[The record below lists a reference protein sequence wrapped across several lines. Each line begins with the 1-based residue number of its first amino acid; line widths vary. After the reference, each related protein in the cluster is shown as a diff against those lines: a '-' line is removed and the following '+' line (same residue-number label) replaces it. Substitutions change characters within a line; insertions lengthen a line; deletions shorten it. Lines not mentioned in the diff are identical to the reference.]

1 MKRTGAG
8 AVFLSVVV
16 DLVGFGIV
24 LPLLPL
30 YAKDFQASPKELG
43 FLIASFSA
51 MQFLF
56 APVWG
61 RVSDRVG
68 RRPVLLVGLAGSVVF
83 YTVFAF
89 ADGVPLLFAAR
100 IGAGICGATISTAAA
115 YIADVTPPEKRARGM
130 ALIGAAFGIGFT
142 LGPPL
147 GFYAAHL
154 GEVYEKAGTLSH
166 PLSRALPGLLAAT
179 LSLGSFL
186 WTLHSVGEPPRR
198 AAEPRRLLDLSALR
212 GARSPRAVAILL
224 GFSLFS
230 VIAFSAFE
238 ATLSLMLLDRF
249 DLPKKEMGMV
259 FLFIGVTLVLVQ
271 GLLVRRIAGPL
282 GERTMIR
289 TGLLLMAAGLA
300 GLAFSDGLLAL
311 HGSLAVAVTGFGF
324 VTPSLTSLVSRQATE
339 GHQGGILGLGQSA
352 SALGRILGPVVGNLV
367 YAPLGPGGERLA
379 TVALPLLGETAHHR
393 LPYLFGAGLALV
405 LGLAALAVLPRP
417 PADG

>member
-30 YAKDFQASPKELG
+30 YAKDFDATRLELG
-43 FLIASFSA
+43 LLIASFSA

-68 RRPVLLVGLAGSVVF
+68 RRPVLLVGLGGSVVF

-166 PLSRALPGLLAAT
+166 PFSRALPGLLAAA
-179 LSLGSFL
+179 LSLASFL
-186 WTLHSVGEPPRR
+186 WTFTSVGEPPRR
-198 AAEPRRLLDLSALR
+198 DAAPRRLLDLSALR

-224 GFSLFS
+224 GFSLLS
-230 VIAFSAFE
+230 VLAFSAFE

-249 DLPKKEMGMV
+249 RMREMEMGKV
-259 FLFIGVTLVLVQ
+259 FLFIGVTLAVVQ

-289 TGLLLMAAGLA
+289 IGFLLMGNGLA
-300 GLAFSDGLLAL
+300 GLALCDDVLAL
-311 HGSLAVAVTGFGF
+311 HGALAVAVTGFGC
-324 VTPSLTSLVSRQATE
+324 VTPSLTSLISRQAAE

-367 YAPLGPGGERLA
+367 YAPLGPEGERLA
-379 TVALPLLGETAHHR
+379 TVVLPILGATDHHR
-393 LPYLFGAGLALV
+393 LPYLLGAGMALV
-405 LGLAALAVLPRP
+405 LALASLAILPRP